1 MKPAIVDQGAFDLF
15 PESGAPLGAGGAAL
29 PLPRIPGLHYFPD
42 FLDDERQ
49 RNAIRHIDESA
60 WLTDLER
67 RVQHYGWRYD
77 YRARTIDRSMRIGP
91 LPEWLAE
98 IAASLHGRT
107 SLFDSV
113 PNQAIV
119 NEYEPGQGIAMH
131 ADRQCFGPAVATVS
145 LGDDWTMD
153 FRAVD
158 GKEKAQLLLMRG
170 SALVL
175 TGEARNHWLHG
186 IAKRKSET
194 IGSVRRPRARRMS
207 LTFRTV
213 ELAESL

>member
-1 MKPAIVDQGAFDLF
+1 MTSAEVDQGAFDF
-15 PESGAPLGAGGAAL
+15 RPEGRSPLAARGGAP
-29 PLPRIPGLHYFPD
+29 PQPPIPGLHYCPA
-42 FLDDERQ
+42 FLDDQQQ
-49 RNAIRHIDESA
+49 RSAIRQIDQSA

-98 IAASLHGRT
+98 IAASLHERT
-107 SLFDSV
+107 GLFDGV

-153 FRAVD
+153 FRAVG
-158 GKEKAQLLLMRG
+158 GKQKAQMLLVRG

-194 IGSVRRPRARRMS
+194 TASTQRPRTRRLS
-207 LTFRTV
+207 LTFRT
-213 ELAESL
+213 ADFA